1 MQTNL
6 NNEDEYMVTL
16 EFISEEIKEQ
26 LKLISMLVERYK
38 QKTSHLKEEF
48 MARKQLLF
56 QIIHESNHLEARNI
70 YLIHS

>member
-38 QKTSHLKEEF
+38 QKKPHLKEQF
-48 MARKQLLF
+48 KAKKQLLF
-56 QIIHESNHLEARNI
+56 QIFHESDHLEVRNI
-70 YLIHS
+70 Y

>member
-26 LKLISMLVERYK
+26 IKLISILVERYK
-38 QKTSHLKEEF
+38 QKKPHLKEQF
-48 MARKQLLF
+48 KARKQLLF
-56 QIIHESNHLEARNI
+56 QIVHESDHLEVTNI
-70 YLIHS
+70 Y

>member
-38 QKTSHLKEEF
+38 QKKPHLKEQF
-48 MARKQLLF
+48 KAKKQLLF
-56 QIIHESNHLEARNI
+56 QIIHESNHLEVRNI
-70 YLIHS
+70 Y

>member
-38 QKTSHLKEEF
+38 QKKPHLKEQF
-48 MARKQLLF
+48 KAKKQLFF
-56 QIIHESNHLEARNI
+56 QIIHESDHLR
-70 YLIHS
+70 

>member
-26 LKLISMLVERYK
+26 LKIISMLVERYK
-38 QKTSHLKEEF
+38 QKKPHLKEQF
-48 MARKQLLF
+48 KARKQLLF
-56 QIIHESNHLEARNI
+56 QIVHESDHFEVKNI
-70 YLIHS
+70 Y

>member
-6 NNEDEYMVTL
+6 NNEDEDMVTL

-38 QKTSHLKEEF
+38 QKKPHLKEQF
-48 MARKQLLF
+48 KAKKQLLF
-56 QIIHESNHLEARNI
+56 QIIHESNHLEVRNI
-70 YLIHS
+70 Y

>member
-38 QKTSHLKEEF
+38 QKKPHLKEQF
-48 MARKQLLF
+48 KARKQLLF
-56 QIIHESNHLEARNI
+56 QIVHESDHLEVTNI
-70 YLIHS
+70 Y